1 MEKSSSELSSKASP
15 LALGQVLTELQ
26 NFQNFIFPWKTHP
39 IKILLILQN
48 FEILLEKSYEC

>member
-1 MEKSSSELSSKASP
+1 M
-15 LALGQVLTELQ
+15 GQVLTELQ

-48 FEILLEKSYEC
+48 FEILLEKSYECYSVTFLL